1 MTTIA
6 DVIERVY
13 RDYLW
18 PPDEQP
24 ARFAV
29 DTGGITDTATA
40 LPVDTALLSPEEESL
55 IGPGTIIEVVSTDTG
70 GELMLIEAVTG
81 SPATSLTVRREMFGT
96 SGVAHI
102 ATDLIYLA
110 PGFSRQKVY
119 DAVADS
125 IESLFPRLWTT
136 AVEETF
142 ISASPVE
149 LPAECEEILEVRFLT
164 NNRWVVIGG
173 WELLTDYPLTSTE
186 KAIQFKAANSGSI
199 QVKYRAAAIRPST
212 DETEVLLDDLLVLD
226 RWIKIV
232 TVGAAAQMVSGED
245 VSHATIDFITEA
257 LAAEGFP
264 VGAGATLRNSLL
276 QFQDFLIRP
285 LADALEARNRTGIVY
300 EEIL

>member
-1 MTTIA
+1 MSTIA

-24 ARFAV
+24 ARFIVGTNDIAKA
-29 DTGGITDTATA
+29 ATT

-55 IGPGTIIEVVSTDTG
+55 IGPGTLIEVVSAVTG
-70 GELMLIEAVTG
+70 GELMLIETVTG
-81 SPATSLTVRREMFGT
+81 DPATSTTVRRGMFGT
-96 SGVAHI
+96 TDVAHSEL
-102 ATDLIYLA
+102 DFIYLA
-110 PGFSRQKVY
+110 PGFPRSKVY

-142 ISASPVE
+142 ISSSPVE
-149 LPAECEEILEVRFLT
+149 LPAACEEILEVRFLSG
-164 NNRWVVIGG
+164 NHWHLIRG

-186 KAIQFKAANSGSI
+186 TAIQFTAATSGSI
-199 QVKYRAAAIRPST
+199 QVKYQAAATRPST
-212 DETEVLLDDLLVLD
+212 DETEVLLDDLSVLD
-226 RWIKIV
+226 RWIKII

-245 VSHATIDFITEA
+245 VSQATIDFITEA

-285 LADALEARNRTGIVY
+285 LEDALEARHRTGIVY
-300 EEIL
+300 EELL

>member
-24 ARFAV
+24 ARFTV
-29 DTGGITDTATA
+29 DTGGINATATT

-55 IGPGTIIEVVSTDTG
+55 IGPGTLIEVVSVDTG

-81 SPATSLTVRREMFGT
+81 DPATSLTVRRKMFGT
-96 SGVAHI
+96 TGVAHI
-102 ATDLIYLA
+102 DTDFIYLA
-110 PGFSRQKVY
+110 PGFPRSKVY

-125 IESLFPRLWTT
+125 IEALFPRLWTT

-149 LPAECEEILEVRFLT
+149 LPAACEEIIEVRYLSG
-164 NNRWVVIGG
+164 NHWHLIRGWV
-173 WELLTDYPLTSTE
+173 LLTDYPLTSTA
-186 KAIQFKAANSGSI
+186 KAIQFTAANSGSI

-212 DETEVLLDDLLVLD
+212 DETEVLLDDLSVLD

-245 VSHATIDFITEA
+245 VDQATIDFITEA
-257 LAAEGFP
+257 LAAQGFP
-264 VGAGATLRNSLL
+264 VGSGADLRNSLL

-285 LADALEARNRTGIVY
+285 LADALEARNRTSIVY
-300 EEIL
+300 EELL

>member
-1 MTTIA
+1 MATIA

-29 DTGGITDTATA
+29 GSGDIDATATT
-40 LPVDTALLSPEEESL
+40 LPVLTTLLSPEEESL
-55 IGPGTIIEVVSTDTG
+55 IGPGTLIEVVSVDTG
-70 GELMLIEAVTG
+70 GELMLIQAATG
-81 SPATSLTVRREMFGT
+81 DPATSLTVVRQMYGT
-96 SGVAHI
+96 AGVAHSEF
-102 ATDLIYLA
+102 DFIYLA
-110 PGFSRQKVY
+110 PGFPRSKVY
-119 DAVADS
+119 DAVADA

-142 ISASPVE
+142 ISSSPVE
-149 LPAECEEILEVRFLT
+149 LPAECEEIIEVRFLSG
-164 NNRWVVIGG
+164 NHWVKIEG
-173 WELLTDYPLTSTE
+173 WDLLTDYPLTSTE
-186 KAIQFKAANSGSI
+186 KAIQFTAANSGSI
-199 QVKYRAAAIRPST
+199 QVKYRAAPIRPSD
-212 DETEVLLDDLLVLD
+212 DETETLDDLLVLD
-226 RWIKIV
+226 RWIKII

-245 VSHATIDFITEA
+245 VSQATIDFITEA

-285 LADALEARNRTGIVY
+285 LENALEARNRTGIVY
-300 EEIL
+300 EELL

>member
-1 MTTIA
+1 MATTIA

-24 ARFAV
+24 ARFMV
-29 DTGGITDTATA
+29 DTGGITATATT

-55 IGPGTIIEVVSTDTG
+55 IGPGTIIDVVSVDTG
-70 GELMLIEAVTG
+70 GELMLIEATDD
-81 SPATSLTVRREMFGT
+81 PPTSLTVRRQMFGT

-119 DAVADS
+119 DAVADA

-149 LPAECEEILEVRFLT
+149 LPAACEEILEVRFLT
-164 NNRWVVIGG
+164 NNHWVMIGG

-186 KAIQFKAANSGSI
+186 KAIQFFAVDSGSI
-199 QVKYRAAAIRPST
+199 QVKYRAAPTRPST
-212 DETEVLLDDLLVLD
+212 DETELLGDDLSVLD
-226 RWIKIV
+226 SWIKVI

-245 VSHATIDFITEA
+245 VSQATIDFITEA